1 MARHLEETAGLISRT
16 DGTKDGALRSSSKGA
31 KQGCKIYYVYL
42 VRSASVPQ
50 QRYVGFTENLKQRIA
65 DHNAGQNPSTAPYRP
80 WRLVT
85 YLAFS
90 DKQQA
95 FSCER
100 YLKSGSG
107 HAFANRRLW

>member
-85 YLAFS
+85 LSPVGLNTATEGQVKCS
-90 DKQQA
+90 HP
-95 FSCER
+95 EEV
-100 YLKSGSG
+100 
-107 HAFANRRLW
+107 RRS

>member
-31 KQGCKIYYVYL
+31 KQGCKMYYVYL

-65 DHNAGQNPSTAPYRP
+65 DHNAGQNPSTHGGG
-80 WRLVT
+80 
-85 YLAFS
+85 FS
-90 DKQQA
+90 A
-95 FSCER
+95 R
-100 YLKSGSG
+100 KSVYSG
-107 HAFANRRLW
+107 TDDTPG